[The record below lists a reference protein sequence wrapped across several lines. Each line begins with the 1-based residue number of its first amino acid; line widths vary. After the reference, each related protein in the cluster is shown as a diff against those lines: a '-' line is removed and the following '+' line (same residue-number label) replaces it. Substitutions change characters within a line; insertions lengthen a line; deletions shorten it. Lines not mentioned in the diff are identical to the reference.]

1 MEVGKDKEG
10 QNEIQIKELRES
22 LLKLEQQHTEDLE
35 TIREME
41 HTIRQLKMDN
51 AKYKS
56 KEAVTKIQ
64 AVYRSRLGR
73 KRFDKLVDN
82 LNSIPVDDVFT
93 KYDVD
98 RQGTFSP
105 RSSSEKSEPGYN
117 TFSET
122 KSETKDGNGP
132 NNNERYDKVR
142 DHTLELSNLTKEE
155 GIILSV
161 FNTIDPEHK
170 GFISK
175 RKFLHAIQLNEDVQ
189 ELLSTNPRLGR
200 LKHSKSLRDEFRTM
214 DENDDKMISIEEML
228 HYSTPRAKHENADK
242 ATAGGENVVKNVNA
256 LNDTGET
263 QLDIAI
269 RENNTDLI
277 ESLENNG
284 GKTSNQL
291 SHNKRSE
298 EATSHQ
304 FKHKSSK
311 YEVQFSEADDD
322 TLSEESTGEEG
333 MIDNV

>member
-1 MEVGKDKEG
+1 MKVGEDKEG
-10 QNEIQIKELRES
+10 QNEIHIIELRES
-22 LLKLEQQHTEDLE
+22 LLKLEQQHTQDLE

-73 KRFDKLVDN
+73 KRFEKLVDT
-82 LNSIPVDDVFT
+82 LNSIPVEDVFK

-98 RQGTFSP
+98 RQGIFSP
-105 RSSSEKSEPGYN
+105 RSSSEKSEPGYD
-117 TFSET
+117 TLSER
-122 KSETKDGNGP
+122 KSETKDRNGP
-132 NNNERYDKVR
+132 NNNESYDKVR
-142 DHTLELSNLTKEE
+142 DHTLELSNLTKEKE
-155 GIILSV
+155 IILSV

-175 RKFLHAIQLNEDVQ
+175 RKFLHAIQLNENVQ
-189 ELLSTNPRLGR
+189 EILSTDPRLGR

-228 HYSTPRAKHENADK
+228 HYSTPRAKHENADR
-242 ATAGGENVVKNVNA
+242 ATAGGENINA

-263 QLDIAI
+263 QLDVAI

-298 EATSHQ
+298 EASSHQ

-311 YEVQFSEADDD
+311 YEVQFREADDD
-322 TLSEESTGEEG
+322 ALIEESDGKEG
-333 MIDNV
+333 IVDNV